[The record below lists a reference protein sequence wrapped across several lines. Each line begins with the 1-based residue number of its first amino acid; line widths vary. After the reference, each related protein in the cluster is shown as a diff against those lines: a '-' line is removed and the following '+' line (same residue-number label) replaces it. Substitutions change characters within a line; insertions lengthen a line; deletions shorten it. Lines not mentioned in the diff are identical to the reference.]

1 MESNL
6 IPSSTQN
13 STTNS
18 QSIKDINNSPWENVY
33 EKIYA
38 NWKKAIMSLYCKKVV
53 KGGRNS

>member
-18 QSIKDINNSPWENVY
+18 QSIKGINDSPWENVY
-33 EKIYA
+33 EEKYA
-38 NWKKAIMSLYCKKVV
+38 NWKKALMSLYCKKVV
-53 KGGRNS
+53 KGGGNS